1 MKINFGRLAY
11 CFILVF
17 LAMIAGRYYNSFGM
31 LNWYNEIEKP
41 MMTPPDMVFPIVWSI
56 LYVLQAIS
64 LYRIL
69 YYGLG
74 GDVVSIFV
82 IQLSLQV
89 LWCLT
94 FFAVGSAVMGLLVV
108 IMLIVTA
115 IALIKMLRERDIW
128 SARLLYPYLL
138 WIIFAGYLNLGFVW

>member
-1 MKINFGRLAY
+1 MFKKIITA
-11 CFILVF
+11 LVSVGVIAITLGVGKYF
-17 LAMIAGRYYNSFGM
+17 TAMGVDG
-31 LNWYNEIEKP
+31 WYQEAIKP
-41 MMTPPDMVFPIVWSI
+41 ALTPPNYVFPIVWSI

-74 GDVVSIFV
+74 SDAVSIFV

-94 FFAVGSAVMGLLVV
+94 FFAIGSAVMGLMV
-108 IMLIVTA
+108 IVMLIVTA
-115 IALIKMLRERDIW
+115 ISLIKILRGRDIW

>member
-1 MKINFGRLAY
+1 MFKKIITA
-11 CFILVF
+11 LVSVGAITITLGVGKYF
-17 LAMIAGRYYNSFGM
+17 TAMGVGG
-31 LNWYNEIEKP
+31 WYQEAIKP
-41 MMTPPDMVFPIVWSI
+41 ALTPPNYVFPIVWSI

-94 FFAVGSAVMGLLVV
+94 FFAIGSAVMGLMV
-108 IMLIVTA
+108 IVMLIVTA
-115 IALIKMLRERDIW
+115 IALIKILRGRDIW

>member
-1 MKINFGRLAY
+1 MFKKFITALASVGVMVITLY
-11 CFILVF
+11 
-17 LAMIAGRYYNSFGM
+17 AGKYFTSMGVNG
-31 LNWYNEIEKP
+31 WYSEAIKP
-41 MMTPPDMVFPIVWSI
+41 ALTPPNYVFPIVWSI

-94 FFAVGSAVMGLLVV
+94 FFAIGSAVMGLIVV

-115 IALIKMLRERDIW
+115 ISLIKILSGRDIW
-128 SARLLYPYLL
+128 AARLLYPYLL
-138 WIIFAGYLNLGFVW
+138 WIVFAGYLNLGFVI

>member
-1 MKINFGRLAY
+1 MGI
-11 CFILVF
+11 
-17 LAMIAGRYYNSFGM
+17 SE
-31 LNWYNEIEKP
+31 WYNEAVKP
-41 MMTPPDMVFPIVWSI
+41 ALTPPNYVFPIVWGI
-56 LYVLQAIS
+56 LYVLQAVS

-74 GDVVSIFV
+74 SDVVSVFV

-94 FFAVGSAVMGLLVV
+94 FFAIGSAIMGMIVL

-115 IALIKMLRERDIW
+115 ITLIKILSDRDIW
-128 SARLLYPYLL
+128 AARLLYPYLL
-138 WIIFAGYLNLGFVW
+138 WIIFAGYLNLGFLW

>member
-1 MKINFGRLAY
+1 MFKKFITALASVGVMVITLY
-11 CFILVF
+11 
-17 LAMIAGRYYNSFGM
+17 AGKYFTSMGVNG
-31 LNWYNEIEKP
+31 WYSEAIKP
-41 MMTPPDMVFPIVWSI
+41 ALTPPNYVFPIVWSI

-94 FFAVGSAVMGLLVV
+94 FFAIGSAVMGLIVV

-115 IALIKMLRERDIW
+115 ISLIKILLGRDIW
-128 SARLLYPYLL
+128 AARLLYPYLL
-138 WIIFAGYLNLGFVW
+138 WIVFAGYLNLGFVI

>member
-1 MKINFGRLAY
+1 MFKKIITAFSSIVAIVITLY
-11 CFILVF
+11 
-17 LAMIAGRYYNSFGM
+17 AGKYFTSMGVNG
-31 LNWYNEIEKP
+31 WYSEAIKP
-41 MMTPPDMVFPIVWSI
+41 ALTPPNYVFPIVWSI

-74 GDVVSIFV
+74 SDVVSIFV

-115 IALIKMLRERDIW
+115 IALIKMLVGRDIW
-128 SARLLYPYLL
+128 SARLLYPYLI
-138 WIIFAGYLNLGFVW
+138 WILFAGYLNLGFVI